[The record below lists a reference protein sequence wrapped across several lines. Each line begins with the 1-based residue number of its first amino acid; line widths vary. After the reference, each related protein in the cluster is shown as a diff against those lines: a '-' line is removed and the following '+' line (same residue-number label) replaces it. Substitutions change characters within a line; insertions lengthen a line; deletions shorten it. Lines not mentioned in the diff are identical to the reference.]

1 MHRAFRARRGSLPAA
16 ILAIVIALSVA
27 FLPFAIDK
35 VRARRSAKAIRIVAS
50 EDTAPASVGDNA
62 CRPPDETSAA
72 FIADT
77 RRLATNTDSASSR
90 TRAGLGIPRADS
102 SSVVLVSQ
110 SEVCRKVVSAINASL
125 PAGWSAP
132 PPTSVYVATVGP
144 MYLALVP
151 SPPDGTTRVYAVVDS
166 LFRVV
171 NRYTR

>member
-1 MHRAFRARRGSLPAA
+1 MHRTFRARRWSLPAA

-27 FLPFAIDK
+27 FLPFAIDEL
-35 VRARRSAKAIRIVAS
+35 RARRSAKAIRIVAS
-50 EDTAPASVGDNA
+50 EDTAPASAGNNA

-90 TRAGLGIPRADS
+90 ARAELPIPRADS

-110 SEVCRKVVSAINASL
+110 DEVCRKVVSAFNASL
-125 PAGWSAP
+125 PADWSAP
-132 PPTSVYVATVGP
+132 PPTSAYVAAVGP

-151 SPPDGTTRVYAVVDS
+151 LRPGGTTHAYAVVDS
-166 LFRVV
+166 VFRV
-171 NRYTR
+171 